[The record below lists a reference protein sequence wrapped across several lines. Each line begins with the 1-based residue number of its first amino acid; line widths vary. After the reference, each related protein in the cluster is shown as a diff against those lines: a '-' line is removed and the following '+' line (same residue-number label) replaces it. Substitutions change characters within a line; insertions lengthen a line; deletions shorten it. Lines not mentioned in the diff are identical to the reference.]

1 MLEFHKKKSKNP
13 SKTEP
18 EKRIKD
24 FQEIYSQFDKN
35 DSIEQSSRCSQC
47 GIPYCQIHCPLN
59 NNIPDW
65 LRYIAEGRL
74 EEAYQV
80 SASTNAFP
88 EVCGRVC
95 PQDRLCEGNCV
106 VEQAGFGAITIGN
119 LEKYLTEIAWEKGWV
134 KNLSSQNQFKQK
146 VAIIGSGPAGMA
158 ASAYL
163 TQNGYQVDV
172 FEKNDR
178 AGGLMI
184 YGIPNFKLDKKI
196 VERRT
201 EWLLESGVKF
211 NLNME
216 VGKNISFHDLE
227 KDYDAILIAKGKV
240 QNTNMV
246 VGAQDFRFIG
256 GSFGA
261 ASGEAFIAGA
271 QQAIENNIPYIFF
284 SCSGGQRMHESSIAL
299 MQMSR
304 TALAVNE
311 IKKKN
316 IPFIVILTNPTTGG
330 VTASWAMLGD
340 ILISEPK
347 SVIGFAGRRVIQD
360 TVRETLPDD
369 FQTAEYVKDHG
380 GLDLIVERQY
390 LNSTIGTLLNVLLK
404 KEEARAKKESN
415 VTVDQSLQSAS

>member
-1 MLEFHKKKSKNP
+1 MNWITKFIKPKIKSLFEKKSSKIEENLWTTCSCKNLIYKEDMTSNQKVCPKCGEHHKLTCVERFESFFDSKEFEIIKTPVPKDDPLNFVDKKKY
-13 SKTEP
+13 T
-18 EKRIKD
+18 
-24 FQEIYSQFDKN
+24 
-35 DSIEQSSRCSQC
+35 
-47 GIPYCQIHCPLN
+47 
-59 NNIPDW
+59 
-65 LRYIAEGRL
+65 
-74 EEAYQV
+74 
-80 SASTNAFP
+80 
-88 EVCGRVC
+88 
-95 PQDRLCEGNCV
+95 DRLKAARE
-106 VEQAGFGAITIGN
+106 
-119 LEKYLTEIAWEKGWV
+119 LTG
-134 KNLSSQNQFKQK
+134 Q
-146 VAIIGSGPAGMA
+146 
-158 ASAYL
+158 
-163 TQNGYQVDV
+163 D
-172 FEKNDR
+172 
-178 AGGLMI
+178 
-184 YGIPNFKLDKKI
+184 
-196 VERRT
+196 
-201 EWLLESGVKF
+201 
-211 NLNME
+211 
-216 VGKNISFHDLE
+216 
-227 KDYDAILIAKGKV
+227 DAVLIAKGKV
-240 QNTNMV
+240 QNIDVV

-271 QQAIENNIPYIFF
+271 QQAIESKNPYVFF

-311 IKKKN
+311 LKKKN

-380 GLDLIVERQY
+380 GLDLIVERKY

-404 KEEARAKKESN
+404 KSEAQAKQESN